1 MENQLITSLRRNKL
15 LKNVDISKIDLSNV
29 KGKLI
34 TIGEGEILFREGDR
48 SDVIYLVVSGEINL
62 LKKRLLGKSKSF
74 IFSENDFLGQ
84 EEFLEETS
92 RTSTAVALRDSY
104 LIALSKV
111 EIDSLIRQEGNI
123 LLNLREPNV
132 ESNEELTGLKTLIK
146 ETAEELQSTKDNVEE
161 EKFEEKSKR
170 EIPQDEFFQSIS
182 DYSRSD
188 EENLVQPL
196 EKVEEHKDE
205 NVEEIKENN
214 IKKEEIGFDE
224 SLFNEDGIIKAEFE
238 IPVNENII
246 EEKLENEKEKFV
258 EDEINNEAKAVE
270 EKKKTFVDED
280 LNDALFQALS
290 GVQSKSTK
298 EELPEKDVA
307 KSSIEEDQSFFAS
320 IENLEAPFEKPIED
334 NLEYEK
340 EKHFVPEESIPKPH
354 QEKPIIKEEILEEPT
369 DFEGQKNYYDEKAFS
384 EENKKGIV
392 QESQNLSSYDTSSE
406 LTTKELEMLLRA
418 TELVNSTVKVD
429 EVLQNI
435 VTVAM
440 QLTNAD
446 RGTLYLIDKEKN
458 ELWSLVLHANE
469 IKEIRLKIGE
479 GLAGYAAKTSETLN
493 IKDVQNDPRFNNEYD
508 RASGY
513 VTKSMI
519 CFPIKNNQAEII
531 GVIQLINSKNG
542 FFTNRDEI
550 FLAALSI
557 HSAIALQNA
566 ENVNR
571 LLQSERV
578 HSLGKM
584 ANFLIQDIKKPILVS
599 KRYSEHLLSKKLPQ
613 EISQVIEMILE
624 QLNHVVDIVQTTS
637 SYSEGKT
644 ILRTLNVSLNNTLL
658 DYSSRIDNYIQTK
671 SCRIVNEFDKDVTV
685 RLDIKEFY
693 QCYFHII
700 KNACDAMPEGGSIY
714 ITTKREEK
722 KVKIFFKDNGMGIP
736 DSVKDKIFDPF
747 VSYGKKEGTGLGLAI
762 TKKIVE
768 AHNGK
773 IEFESTTGIGTTF
786 FITLPIASLF

>member
-1 MENQLITSLRRNKL
+1 MENQLMVSLGRNKL
-15 LKNVDISKIDLSNV
+15 LKNVDISKIDLRNI
-29 KGKLI
+29 KGRLI

-48 SDVIYLVVSGEINL
+48 ADVIYLVVSGEINL

-74 IFSENDFLGQ
+74 IFGENDFLGQ

-104 LIALSKV
+104 LIALSKDEV
-111 EIDSLIRQEGNI
+111 DSLIRQEGNI
-123 LLNLREPNV
+123 LLNLREPSV
-132 ESNEELTGLKTLIK
+132 EATEELTGLKALIK
-146 ETAEELQSTKDNVEE
+146 ETKEELKTTKDIWEE
-161 EKFEEKSKR
+161 EKPEEKAKE

-182 DYSRSD
+182 DSSRSD
-188 EENLVQPL
+188 EENLVHPL
-196 EKVEEHKDE
+196 EKIEETKEEKIEDSK
-205 NVEEIKENN
+205 EEIN
-214 IKKEEIGFDE
+214 KKEEIEFE
-224 SLFNEDGIIKAEFE
+224 QSLFNEDGIIKAEFE
-238 IPVNENII
+238 LPAS
-246 EEKLENEKEKFV
+246 EKEIKIEKFDAV
-258 EDEINNEAKAVE
+258 IDEKQPEWKEPEIE
-270 EKKKTFVDED
+270 EKKKTFVEED

-290 GVQSKSTK
+290 GTTSKITNEEIHEK
-298 EELPEKDVA
+298 EIP
-307 KSSIEEDQSFFAS
+307 KSITEEDQSFFAS
-320 IENLEAPFEKPIED
+320 MENVETPVEKSEENILET
-334 NLEYEK
+334 EK
-340 EKHFVPEESIPKPH
+340 ENIVEAEQFIPKPH
-354 QEKPIIKEEILEEPT
+354 QEIPIIEESFEKDI
-369 DFEGQKNYYDEKAFS
+369 DFEEQKDFYYEEKSFTKNV
-384 EENKKGIV
+384 E
-392 QESQNLSSYDTSSE
+392 QEIKQEAVNISSDDSSSK

-418 TELVNSTVKVD
+418 AELVNSTVKVD

-446 RGTLYLIDKEKN
+446 RGTLYIVDKEKN
-458 ELWSLVLHANE
+458 ELWSLIIHANE

-479 GLAGYAAKTSETLN
+479 GLAGYSAKTGETLN
-493 IKDVQNDPRFNNEYD
+493 IRDVQNDPRFNKDYD

-519 CFPIKNNQAEII
+519 CFPIKNNQSEII
-531 GVIQLINSKNG
+531 GVLQLINSKNG
-542 FFTNRDEI
+542 FFTERDEI

-566 ENVNR
+566 ENVAR

-599 KRYSEHLLSKKLPQ
+599 KRYSEHLLSKKLPA
-613 EISQVIEMILE
+613 EISQVVEMILE

-644 ILRTLNVSLNNTLL
+644 VLRTLNVSLNNTLT
-658 DYSSRIDNYIQTK
+658 DYASRIDNYVVSK

-685 RLDIKEFY
+685 RLDLKEFY

-700 KNACDAMPEGGSIY
+700 KNACDAMPEGGTIY
-714 ITTKREEK
+714 ISTKREEK
-722 KVKIFFKDNGMGIP
+722 KVKIFFKDNGLGIP

-762 TKKIVE
+762 TKKIVD

-786 FITLPIASLF
+786 IITLPIASLF

>member
-1 MENQLITSLRRNKL
+1 MENQLMVSLGRNKL
-15 LKNVDISKIDLSNV
+15 LKNVDISKIDLRNI
-29 KGKLI
+29 KGRLI

-48 SDVIYLVVSGEINL
+48 ADVIYLVVSGEINL

-74 IFSENDFLGQ
+74 IFGENDFLGQ

-104 LIALSKV
+104 LIALSKDEV
-111 EIDSLIRQEGNI
+111 DSLIRQEGNI
-123 LLNLREPNV
+123 LLNLREPSV
-132 ESNEELTGLKTLIK
+132 EATEELTGLKALIK
-146 ETAEELQSTKDNVEE
+146 ETKEELKTTKDIWEE
-161 EKFEEKSKR
+161 EKPKEKAKE

-182 DYSRSD
+182 DSSRSD
-188 EENLVQPL
+188 EENLVHPL
-196 EKVEEHKDE
+196 EKIEEAKEEKIEDFK
-205 NVEEIKENN
+205 EEI
-214 IKKEEIGFDE
+214 IKKEEIEFE
-224 SLFNEDGIIKAEFE
+224 QSLFNEDGIIKAEFE
-238 IPVNENII
+238 IPES
-246 EEKLENEKEKFV
+246 EKEIEVEKFDSV
-258 EDEINNEAKAVE
+258 KDEKQLELKEPEIE
-270 EKKKTFVDED
+270 EKKKTIVEED

-290 GVQSKSTK
+290 GTTSQLTK
-298 EELPEKDVA
+298 EEIHEKEIP
-307 KSSIEEDQSFFAS
+307 KSILEEDQNFFAS
-320 IENLEAPFEKPIED
+320 MENFETSIEKPEENI
-334 NLEYEK
+334 LETEK
-340 EKHFVPEESIPKPH
+340 ENIVEAEQFIPKPH
-354 QEKPIIKEEILEEPT
+354 QEIPIIEESFERAI
-369 DFEGQKNYYDEKAFS
+369 DFEDQKDFYYEEKS
-384 EENKKGIV
+384 LEKNLE
-392 QESQNLSSYDTSSE
+392 QETKQEPVNVSSDDSSSK

-418 TELVNSTVKVD
+418 AELVNSTVKVD

-446 RGTLYLIDKEKN
+446 RGTLYIVDKEKN
-458 ELWSLVLHANE
+458 ELWSLILHANE

-479 GLAGYAAKTSETLN
+479 GLAGYSAKTGETLN
-493 IKDVQNDPRFNNEYD
+493 IKDVQNDPRFNKDYD

-519 CFPIKNNQAEII
+519 CFPIKNNQSEII
-531 GVIQLINSKNG
+531 GVLQLINSKNG
-542 FFTNRDEI
+542 FFTERDEI

-566 ENVNR
+566 ENVAR

-599 KRYSEHLLSKKLPQ
+599 KRYSEHLLSKKLPA
-613 EISQVIEMILE
+613 EISQVVEMILE

-644 ILRTLNVSLNNTLL
+644 VLRTLNVSLNNTLK
-658 DYSSRIDNYIQTK
+658 DYASRIDNYVVSK

-685 RLDIKEFY
+685 RLDLKEFY
-693 QCYFHII
+693 QCYFHVI
-700 KNACDAMPEGGSIY
+700 KNACDAMPEGGTIY
-714 ITTKREEK
+714 ISTKREEK
-722 KVKIFFKDNGMGIP
+722 KVKIFFKDNGLGIP

-762 TKKIVE
+762 TKKIVD

-786 FITLPIASLF
+786 IITLPIASLF

>member
-1 MENQLITSLRRNKL
+1 MENQLMVSLGRNKL
-15 LKNVDISKIDLSNV
+15 LKNVDISKIDLRNI
-29 KGKLI
+29 KGRLI

-48 SDVIYLVVSGEINL
+48 ADVIYLVVSGEINL

-74 IFSENDFLGQ
+74 IFGENDFLGQ

-104 LIALSKV
+104 LIALSKDEV
-111 EIDSLIRQEGNI
+111 DSLIRQEGNI
-123 LLNLREPNV
+123 LLNLREPSV
-132 ESNEELTGLKTLIK
+132 EATEELTGLKALIK
-146 ETAEELQSTKDNVEE
+146 ETKEELKTTKDIWEE
-161 EKFEEKSKR
+161 EKPKEKAKE

-182 DYSRSD
+182 DSSRSD
-188 EENLVQPL
+188 EENLVHPL
-196 EKVEEHKDE
+196 EKIEETKEEKIEDLK
-205 NVEEIKENN
+205 EEIN
-214 IKKEEIGFDE
+214 KKEEMEFE
-224 SLFNEDGIIKAEFE
+224 QSLFNEDGIIKAEFE
-238 IPVNENII
+238 IPAS
-246 EEKLENEKEKFV
+246 EKEIEIEKFDSV
-258 EDEINNEAKAVE
+258 KDEKQLELKEPEIE
-270 EKKKTFVDED
+270 EKKKTFVEED

-290 GVQSKSTK
+290 GTTSRITNEEIHEKEIPKSIT
-298 EELPEKDVA
+298 
-307 KSSIEEDQSFFAS
+307 EEDQSFFAS
-320 IENLEAPFEKPIED
+320 MENVETPVEKSEENILET
-334 NLEYEK
+334 EK
-340 EKHFVPEESIPKPH
+340 ENIVEAEQFIPKPH
-354 QEKPIIKEEILEEPT
+354 QEIPIIEESFEKAI
-369 DFEGQKNYYDEKAFS
+369 DFEEQKDFYYEEKS
-384 EENKKGIV
+384 LEKNLE
-392 QESQNLSSYDTSSE
+392 QETKQEPVNVSSDDSSSK

-418 TELVNSTVKVD
+418 AELVNSTVKVD

-446 RGTLYLIDKEKN
+446 RGTLYIVDKEKN
-458 ELWSLVLHANE
+458 ELWSLILHANE

-479 GLAGYAAKTSETLN
+479 GLAGYSAKTGETLN
-493 IKDVQNDPRFNNEYD
+493 IKNVQNDPRFNKDYD

-519 CFPIKNNQAEII
+519 CFPIKNNQSEII
-531 GVIQLINSKNG
+531 GVLQLINSKNG
-542 FFTNRDEI
+542 FFTERDEI

-566 ENVNR
+566 ENVAR

-599 KRYSEHLLSKKLPQ
+599 KRYSEHLLSKKLPA
-613 EISQVIEMILE
+613 EISQVVEMILE

-644 ILRTLNVSLNNTLL
+644 VLRTLNVSLNNTLK
-658 DYSSRIDNYIQTK
+658 DYASRIDNYVVSK
-671 SCRIVNEFDKDVTV
+671 NCRIVNEFDKDVTV
-685 RLDIKEFY
+685 RLDLKEFY
-693 QCYFHII
+693 QCYFHVI
-700 KNACDAMPEGGSIY
+700 KNACDAMPEGGTIY
-714 ITTKREEK
+714 ISTKREEK
-722 KVKIFFKDNGMGIP
+722 KVKIFFKDNGLGIP

-762 TKKIVE
+762 TKKIVD

-773 IEFESTTGIGTTF
+773 IEFESTNGIGTTF
-786 FITLPIASLF
+786 IITLPIASLF